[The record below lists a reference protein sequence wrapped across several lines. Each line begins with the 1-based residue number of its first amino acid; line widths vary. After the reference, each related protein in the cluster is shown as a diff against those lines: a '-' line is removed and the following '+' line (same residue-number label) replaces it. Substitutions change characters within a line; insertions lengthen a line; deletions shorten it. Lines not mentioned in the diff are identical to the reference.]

1 MQTPELNAI
10 HPIHLSRIRW
20 MEPVR
25 AAKLFKKKCRSKP
38 NNKLQL
44 EDDPHRRDADTSWDT
59 RRLFLYYSISSST
72 SLWIDGVA
80 VWNHAILMLRKRHI
94 KRKAIET
101 GGVQLSRQPGQTCP
115 STMPAFLSCSRGF
128 CGLWVGRA
136 DHPSSESPQNAFWWR
151 EVRLCSCTSVLN
163 TMESFLNCLWS
174 EIFRGRGVAL
184 IHCIYHC
191 FTHMV
196 LVYWQWNNQ
205 VQFVYI

>member
-10 HPIHLSRIRW
+10 HPIHLSHIRW

-25 AAKLFKKKCRSKP
+25 AAKLFKKKNVDQNRTTNYSWKMTHTDVM
-38 NNKLQL
+38 LTRH
-44 EDDPHRRDADTSWDT
+44 ETSGG
-59 RRLFLYYSISSST
+59 FFCIIASASA
-72 SLWIDGVA
+72 LWIDGVA
-80 VWNHAILMLRKRHI
+80 VWNHAILMLCKRHI

-101 GGVQLSRQPGQTCP
+101 SGFQLSRQPGQTCP

-151 EVRLCSCTSVLN
+151 EVRLCSCASVLN

-184 IHCIYHC
+184 IHCICHC
-191 FTHMV
+191 FTHMAM
-196 LVYWQWNNQ
+196 VYWQWNNQ
-205 VQFVYI
+205 VQFVHM

>member
-1 MQTPELNAI
+1 MFNHIPCKHRNWTRSTQFTCRVSGGWNLSEQQSYLKRNVDQNRTTNYSSKMTHTDVMLTRHETPGGFFCIIA
-10 HPIHLSRIRW
+10 S
-20 MEPVR
+20 
-25 AAKLFKKKCRSKP
+25 ASA
-38 NNKLQL
+38 
-44 EDDPHRRDADTSWDT
+44 
-59 RRLFLYYSISSST
+59 
-72 SLWIDGVA
+72 LWIDGVA
-80 VWNHAILMLRKRHI
+80 VWNHAILMLCKRHI

-101 GGVQLSRQPGQTCP
+101 GGFQRSRQPGQTCP
-115 STMPAFLSCSRGF
+115 PTMPAFLSCSRGF

-151 EVRLCSCTSVLN
+151 
-163 TMESFLNCLWS
+163 ESFLNCLWS

-205 VQFVYI
+205 VQFVHI